1 MQAVAQWLLGRRF
14 APLALACA
22 LGAALALLF
31 PCSVAWARLALLLWL
46 GVALGAQRRPVWR
59 RLALGVAVALVT
71 LLRVH
76 AMDQPDV
83 QLEQWRQLDRPRP
96 RTALPIHRLRALAE
110 PEWTAWGWRVDAA
123 WLARCDAMEQPPRCE
138 ARRGVLRVTVADQRV
153 PLRYGE
159 VFRAPGLLTPPPG
172 YRNLGTGDL
181 ARRWRWDGRVGVLGL
196 PDASRIH
203 VETAAAP
210 EVLDLP
216 FLLWAAIG
224 RLRRQLG
231 AAVGVAVPVPEGAL
245 TTALALGDR
254 RGESPELEAWFR
266 QTGTAHVMAVS
277 GSHLA
282 LVVLATR
289 FALGRL
295 LRGPLRSLLRR
306 RPLRVWLVGPCV
318 AMAWGY
324 AALTGGAPSSLRAAW
339 MVSGLLVGQARGG
352 QLDIAES
359 LGFSALT
366 LLLWDPLT
374 IADAGWLLS
383 VSGVLGLVWSGSL
396 PVPEGWR
403 GWLLGAW
410 RASLGPA
417 ALTAGIALVTFGQ
430 MPLTGPIANLPV
442 APYASLMLPVALL
455 VTLVAGIWMPTGPVP
470 WLQSICEALFWPLQ
484 WLAKTPAWLWP
495 AWQVHGWPGAVV
507 GVAVAATLAL
517 WWHGRRWLGRAAL
530 AWLCAL
536 AAITADRALLAV
548 PDGEAELRLLDVGHG
563 QAGLIRT
570 GAGHNVLVDGGG
582 EVGDDGR
589 TGERAVVP
597 VLRRLGIDRLDVMAL
612 SHAHPDHENGL
623 LAVARHV
630 RIGEFWWNGQ
640 MPGGKEHP
648 QLMQLLT
655 AGGTRWR
662 DFRDGLRSFALG
674 ELTLALLWPRPPHTP
689 YDRQLGMNDNS
700 LVLLLVL
707 GSQRVLLP
715 GDVEHEAELALAGEG
730 RLPQVGLLASP
741 HHGSRTSSTLPF
753 LQALQPGLA
762 VAGARSWGTLVFPH
776 PEVVSRHAQLGIHLW
791 STQDGEV
798 VVRIRP
804 DQLQATQGNRVWT
817 LKHDPPQP
825 PATTPLRA
833 Q

>member
-1 MQAVAQWLLGRRF
+1 MQTLALWLLGRRF

-22 LGAALALLF
+22 LGAALALLV
-31 PCSVAWARLALLLWL
+31 PCDARATTAALVLWLLVALLAW
-46 GVALGAQRRPVWR
+46 RRAVVR
-59 RLALGVAVALVT
+59 RLALGVALGLVT

-76 AMDQPDV
+76 ALDQPDV
-83 QLEQWRQLDRPRP
+83 ELEQWRHLDRPRP
-96 RTALPIHRLRALAE
+96 RTALPVHQLRALAE

-123 WLARCDAMEQPPRCE
+123 WLARCDVTEQPPRC
-138 ARRGVLRVTVADQRV
+138 APRHGVLRVTVADQQV
-153 PLRYGE
+153 PVRYGD

-172 YRNLGTGDL
+172 YRNLGAGDL

-196 PDASRIH
+196 PDAGRIFVESR
-203 VETAAAP
+203 ASAP
-210 EVLDLP
+210 AWVAP
-216 FLLWAAIG
+216 FQVWAAIG

-295 LRGPLRSLLRR
+295 LRGPLRALLRR
-306 RPLRVWLVGPCV
+306 RPLRSWLVGPCV

-396 PVPEGWR
+396 PVPDGWR
-403 GWLLGAW
+403 GWLLSAW

-430 MPLTGPIANLPV
+430 MPLTGPLANLPV

-455 VTLVAGIWMPTGPVP
+455 VTLIAGIWAPSDPVW
-470 WLQSICEALFWPLQ
+470 WLQTVCEALFWPLQ
-484 WLAKTPAWLWP
+484 WLAKTPGWLWP
-495 AWQVHGWPGAVV
+495 VWQVQGWPGAVV
-507 GVAVAATLAL
+507 GVAVAASLAL
-517 WWHGRRWLGRAAL
+517 WWHGRRWLWRAVVAWLLALAAL
-530 AWLCAL
+530 A
-536 AAITADRALLAV
+536 ADRASLAV
-548 PDGEAELRLLDVGHG
+548 PTGEAELRLLDVGHG
-563 QAGLIRT
+563 QAALLRT
-570 GAGHNVLVDGGG
+570 GEGHALLIDGGG

-597 VLRRLGIDRLDVMAL
+597 VLRRLGLQRLDAMVL

-623 LAVARHV
+623 LAVARHLLV
-630 RIGEFWWNGQ
+630 GEFWWNGQ
-640 MPGGKEHP
+640 MPGGDEHP
-648 QLMQLLT
+648 KLMAQLQT
-655 AGGTRWR
+655 GGTRWR
-662 DFRDGLRSFALG
+662 DFRSGPRGFALG
-674 ELTLALLWPRPPHTP
+674 ALTVQLLWPRPPLVP
-689 YDRQLGMNDNS
+689 FDRLLGMNDNS
-700 LVLLLVL
+700 LVLLLSL
-707 GSQRVLLP
+707 GPHRVLLP
-715 GDVEHEAELALAGEG
+715 GDVEHHAEQTLVDEG
-730 RLPQVGLLASP
+730 RLGPVGLLASP

-753 LQALQPGLA
+753 LHALQPGLA

-776 PEVVSRHAQLGIHLW
+776 PEVVARHVDLGIHLW
-791 STQDGEV
+791 STEDGEV
-798 VVRIRP
+798 VVRLRKEG
-804 DQLQATQGNRVWT
+804 LEARQGQRVWQQVSAA
-817 LKHDPPQP
+817 P
-825 PATTPLRA
+825 R
-833 Q
+833 